1 MVAHFAINSLINKFD
16 SLIGQVTVNIDI
28 LIVSETKPGESFQI
42 SQFII
47 EGFSIPYTVDGN
59 VNCGGIMSFVRE
71 ANLQNMFL
79 LKILQHRIFLLI

>member
-47 EGFSIPYTVDGN
+47 EDFSIPYTVDGN
-59 VNCGGIMSFVRE
+59 ANSGRIM
-71 ANLQNMFL
+71 
-79 LKILQHRIFLLI
+79 